1 MSIQTTITQ
10 LRELGL
16 HGMAEAFESMMR
28 LPLQKRPELERAVE
42 KMIQT
47 ELCIRDRKLAEK
59 LLKAAKLRYKV
70 FIEDITCS
78 VERNLTEGRLA
89 EVADCNFIRR
99 GENLLITGLTGCGK
113 SYLACALGYQ
123 ACTLGLSTLFLS
135 MNHFADELTKARLE
149 GTYQKLIR
157 KLGKKD
163 LLILDDFGLQPLTP
177 EARLA
182 LLTLLEDRYEEK
194 SVIITSQFRST
205 DGMTIL
211 PSRLLPMPS
220 WTGSSTHRSISSL
233 KVRLCAITE
242 DANNITSIC

>member
-99 GENLLITGLTGCGK
+99 GENLLIT
-113 SYLACALGYQ
+113 
-123 ACTLGLSTLFLS
+123 LGLSTLFLS

-194 SVIITSQFRST
+194 SVIITSQ
-205 DGMTIL
+205 L
-211 PSRLLPMPS
+211 PLDRWYDYIAEPTLADAIMDRLIN
-220 WTGSSTHRSISSL
+220 SSEHIEL
-233 KVRLCAITE
+233 KGETLRH
-242 DANNITSIC
+242 NRRRK